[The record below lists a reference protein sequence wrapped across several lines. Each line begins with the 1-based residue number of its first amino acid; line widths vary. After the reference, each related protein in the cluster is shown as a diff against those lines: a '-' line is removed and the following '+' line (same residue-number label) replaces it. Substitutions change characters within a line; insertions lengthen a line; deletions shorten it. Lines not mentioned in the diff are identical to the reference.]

1 VVDWQFYI
9 RLHSNRT
16 EANIWSDLGMGAVA
30 QWKAFDHYLT
40 EVARGRS
47 VLPGPSELELC
58 LPYAAA
64 FGLSPP
70 LLKRQEKRDGYAQPA
85 WFQAIPTA
93 DSSDSTSWLS
103 CIVAKLPHPATVE
116 LVGRRA
122 EHPAAER
129 AARDKTE
136 LLTRRKHGPTNGAMA
151 A

>member
-64 FGLSPP
+64 FGVLPP

-93 DSSDSTSWLS
+93 DSSDSTSIMAFLYS
-103 CIVAKLPHPATVE
+103 CETTASSDGGTGGPA
-116 LVGRRA
+116 G
-122 EHPAAER
+122 
-129 AARDKTE
+129 
-136 LLTRRKHGPTNGAMA
+136 GASGGGA
-151 A
+151 SDAG